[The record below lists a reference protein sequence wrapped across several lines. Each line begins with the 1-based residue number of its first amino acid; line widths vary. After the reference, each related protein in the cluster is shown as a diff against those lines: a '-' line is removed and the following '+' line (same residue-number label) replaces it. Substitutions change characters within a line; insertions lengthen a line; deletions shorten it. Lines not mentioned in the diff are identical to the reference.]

1 MRYRRFGFP
10 VFRPFT
16 FGGTLRVLGG
26 PFLRDLFLGNFGGAF
41 TFRIGHHFGDVR
53 AVASFFGH
61 HHAPV
66 RRVHAQ
72 LPPTLR
78 RGEQLL
84 RHLQRQLVGGHAVRQ
99 VGPLVL
105 WFAVLIDAHHTL
117 QVRAVPPHAHHDA
130 SPFGIVEQV
139 QGVDQPGVDMLQ
151 VIAHQGFQTAQ
162 SGHGFG
168 GPVGG
173 ISIAEIKSGEPVGAV
188 FIAGGN
194 IVELVLHGGGE
205 VVVH

>member
-1 MRYRRFGFP
+1 M
-10 VFRPFT
+10 
-16 FGGTLRVLGG
+16 
-26 PFLRDLFLGNFGGAF
+26 
-41 TFRIGHHFGDVR
+41 
-53 AVASFFGH
+53 
-61 HHAPV
+61 
-66 RRVHAQ
+66 
-72 LPPTLR
+72 R

-84 RHLQRQLVGGHAVRQ
+84 RHLQRQLVGGHTVRQ
-99 VGPLVL
+99 VGALVL

-117 QVRAVPPHAHHDA
+117 QVRTVSPHSHHDA

-139 QGVDQPGVDMLQ
+139 QGVNQPGVDMLQ

-194 IVELVLHGGGE
+194 VVELVLHGGGE
-205 VVVH
+205 VVVHQRRKAGFHESNHCECHP